1 MDVIIIRIFWC
12 SRWRD
17 YWSLHFSGN
26 DYLLYNPLCKPSWH
40 KESQVV
46 IVGKDNKQ
54 PTTLTSSS
62 DRLMR
67 WISMVI
73 MGKLMKTTLV
83 KKVVHDSSI
92 YNLCK
97 NKDQPNNTK
106 FIFWR
111 THSSIHAASS
121 SLPPIVVPIRVYI
134 TFGVIEKQNLHSIL
148 ESIWTWHFFLISP
161 NLISRRWTTHF
172 RLVVN
177 NLTLNKRR
185 YQEALLGKQDFNINR
200 KGKLIKYNFFAT
212 KHSCIHHS
220 NIWSLNLFN

>member
-1 MDVIIIRIFWC
+1 MDVIIMRIFWC
-12 SRWRD
+12 SCWRG

-26 DYLLYNPLCKPSWH
+26 DYLLYNPLCKPTWH
-40 KESQVV
+40 KESWVV
-46 IVGKDNKQ
+46 IVGKDNRQ

-62 DRLMR
+62 DRNKR

-83 KKVVHDSSI
+83 NKVVRDSSF

-106 FIFWR
+106 FVFWK
-111 THSSIHAASS
+111 THSSIHAPSS
-121 SLPPIVVPIRVYI
+121 SLPPIVVPIRVYN

-148 ESIWTWHFFLISP
+148 ESIWTWHFFLISTD
-161 NLISRRWTTHF
+161 LINKRWTTTHF
-172 RLVVN
+172 VLIVVN

-185 YQEALLGKQDFNINR
+185 YQEALLEKQDFNINR
-200 KGKLIKYNFFAT
+200 KGELIKYNFFAT
-212 KHSCIHHS
+212 KH
-220 NIWSLNLFN
+220 